1 MVRDLSQELA
11 RVAQLFKASEK
22 LAVVEDPV
30 FPDELREAV
39 AVLQGQLTVEK
50 ELKPLEVLA
59 IALLFGR
66 TDRHYGTSE
75 LLRSLF
81 VETVRLR
88 DQLRFLHRMFEQGL
102 LERLIPSIRIKKGY
116 HSSLAYHSS
125 LTGLWDTPVHISQEV
140 IASIIGDEDYLND
153 LRGVAFESN
162 AEFLE
167 SWYDIVQAME
177 IKRCDFNVYADNV
190 GSDIDSVCLAK
201 KQYDLI
207 CSRLSLTEIEI
218 PFVSFRS
225 DFDLSYEEQLVVM
238 YDVYHRDDGRYACDL
253 RNSALLMSLDL
264 PGFVERDVLGPN
276 SRLVRRN
283 IYQPRSVDGPGGA
296 KRKYRLAT
304 IFYCH
309 ILGDLSLKIGEPLLA

>member
-11 RVAQLFKASEK
+11 RVAELFKASEK
-22 LAVVEDPV
+22 LEVVEDPV

-39 AVLQGQLTVEK
+39 AVLQEQLMVEK
-50 ELKPLEVLA
+50 ELKPLEVLV
-59 IALLFGR
+59 IALLFGQ
-66 TDRHYGTSE
+66 TERHYDTSD

-81 VETVRLR
+81 AETVRLR
-88 DQLRFLHRMFEQGL
+88 DQLRFLHRMFERGL
-102 LERLIPSIRIKKGY
+102 LERLVPSIRIKRGY
-116 HSSLAYHSS
+116 RSSLAYHNS
-125 LTGLWDTPVHISQEV
+125 LSDLWDTAVHISQEV

-153 LRGVAFESN
+153 LRGAAFESN
-162 AEFLE
+162 PEFLE
-167 SWYDIVQAME
+167 SWQEIVQAME
-177 IKRCDFNVYADNV
+177 IKRCHYNVYTDNM

-201 KQYDLI
+201 KQYDQI
-207 CSRLSLTEIEI
+207 WRRLSLTKVEI
-218 PFVSFRS
+218 PFTSFRS

-253 RNSALLMSLDL
+253 RNSALLMSFDS

-276 SRLVRRN
+276 SRLVRSN

-309 ILGDLSLKIGEPLLA
+309 ILGDLALKIGEPLLE